1 MAQNYLANFITVDS
15 ISRVTVPE
23 AVVTAYTEI
32 VTYTKSKLLETHL
45 ENLSDT
51 TTTSTSILRPRHIP
65 IDNIYVSNYA
75 SLYGIIDTLLES
87 NIDELSDE
95 NSDTY
100 KLFTILSEVNTYEA
114 FTIFYLFFASID
126 QDLFTISD
134 VLIYFEDNSY
144 EINYEN
150 ILIFLSILTDYKK
163 SIIKDRLINGV
174 YIENGNLISFFNT
187 LYNDADNTIF
197 YRITESDMLLKN
209 ENYFS
214 LNPKINYF
222 GGDDYYRNRRIAEED
237 YWDVVTAYIGLA
249 TYNFDNILLQDIV
262 KITTDKIYN
271 KKTSGVP
278 VFLKKEYQKNLYI
291 ETQSLNDTILALL
304 KDSYASLSNTDVLY
318 FIDKMADE
326 FVEYYDTNPSFDYSD
341 DSLELPDINAF
352 LIYKLGLFAIDHAT
366 IDTITLAELKE
377 LTFYTLGIFEF
388 NNFINPTYTTLRTT
402 LLAEYAALRVILI
415 NIWTELK
422 NNIKY
427 D

>member
-237 YWDVVTAYIGLA
+237 Y
-249 TYNFDNILLQDIV
+249 
-262 KITTDKIYN
+262 
-271 KKTSGVP
+271 
-278 VFLKKEYQKNLYI
+278 
-291 ETQSLNDTILALL
+291 
-304 KDSYASLSNTDVLY
+304 
-318 FIDKMADE
+318 
-326 FVEYYDTNPSFDYSD
+326 
-341 DSLELPDINAF
+341 
-352 LIYKLGLFAIDHAT
+352 
-366 IDTITLAELKE
+366 
-377 LTFYTLGIFEF
+377 
-388 NNFINPTYTTLRTT
+388 
-402 LLAEYAALRVILI
+402 
-415 NIWTELK
+415 
-422 NNIKY
+422 
-427 D
+427 

>member
-1 MAQNYLANFITVDS
+1 M
-15 ISRVTVPE
+15 
-23 AVVTAYTEI
+23 
-32 VTYTKSKLLETHL
+32 
-45 ENLSDT
+45 
-51 TTTSTSILRPRHIP
+51 
-65 IDNIYVSNYA
+65 
-75 SLYGIIDTLLES
+75 
-87 NIDELSDE
+87 
-95 NSDTY
+95 
-100 KLFTILSEVNTYEA
+100 
-114 FTIFYLFFASID
+114 
-126 QDLFTISD
+126 
-134 VLIYFEDNSY
+134 
-144 EINYEN
+144 
-150 ILIFLSILTDYKK
+150 
-163 SIIKDRLINGV
+163 
-174 YIENGNLISFFNT
+174 
-187 LYNDADNTIF
+187 
-197 YRITESDMLLKN
+197 
-209 ENYFS
+209 
-214 LNPKINYF
+214 
-222 GGDDYYRNRRIAEED
+222 
-237 YWDVVTAYIGLA
+237 
-249 TYNFDNILLQDIV
+249 LQDIV

-415 NIWTELK
+415 NI
-422 NNIKY
+422 
-427 D
+427 